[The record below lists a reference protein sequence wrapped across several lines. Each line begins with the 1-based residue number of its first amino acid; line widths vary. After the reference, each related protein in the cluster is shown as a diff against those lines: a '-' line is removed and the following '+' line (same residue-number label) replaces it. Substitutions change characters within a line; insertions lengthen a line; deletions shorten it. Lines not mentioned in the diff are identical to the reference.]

1 MHLILQ
7 TTTSL
12 RYLWIYMIITSLETL
27 TNSTFKISEKILR
40 EAGLTVLDFLTL
52 TRASLGVYV

>member
-12 RYLWIYMIITSLETL
+12 RWLWISMIITSLETL

-40 EAGLTVLDFLTL
+40 EAALTVLDFLTL

>member
-12 RYLWIYMIITSLETL
+12 RYLWISMIITSLETL